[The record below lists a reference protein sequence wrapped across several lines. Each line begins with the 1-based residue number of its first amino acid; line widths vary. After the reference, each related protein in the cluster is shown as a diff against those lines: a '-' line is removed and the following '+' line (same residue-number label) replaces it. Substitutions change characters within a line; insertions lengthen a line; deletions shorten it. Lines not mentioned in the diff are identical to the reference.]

1 MLAKYMFSVV
11 HYDHALIST
20 QKVVYTAST
29 NADMAVQN
37 AKSVSPVKNK
47 SLPRLASR
55 TTGKIAAVPY
65 VRSISVPSLS
75 G

>member
-11 HYDHALIST
+11 HHDHTLIST

-37 AKSVSPVKNK
+37 AKSMLPVKNK

-55 TTGKIAAVPY
+55 TKRIVAVPY
-65 VRSISVPSLS
+65 VISISVPSLS